1 MNRSKQIINK
11 TLSII
16 GVLLLAGCETNK
28 PDWGKY
34 RGEQHSHT
42 QLETIPYS
50 SSNTT
55 IYKPST
61 PHQDLPDPFTNE
73 VNSLLVSMNKVGNV
87 NYIKDFVLYQA
98 WDYRHP
104 NVSPAFATKKEAQQ
118 YADGNNISDGLPTGH
133 MYVVREIDHR
143 YEVRIGFSDFTY
155 SNGTWRDVIFTSYT
169 LNESEKFLNEQK
181 AYHTDLVIFDLMTT
195 EVAGV
200 NTP

>member
-16 GVLLLAGCETNK
+16 GALLLAGCETNK
-28 PDWGKY
+28 PEWGKY

-73 VNSLLVSMNKVGNV
+73 VNYV
-87 NYIKDFVLYQA
+87 KDFVLYQA

-133 MYVVREIDHR
+133 MYAVREIDHR
-143 YEVRIGFSDFTY
+143 YEVRITFSDFTY
-155 SNGTWRDVIFTSYT
+155 SNGTWNDVIFTSYT
-169 LNESEKFLNEQK
+169 LNESEKYLNEYK
-181 AYHTDLVIFDLMTT
+181 TDHTDLVIFDLMTT
-195 EVAGV
+195 EVVGV